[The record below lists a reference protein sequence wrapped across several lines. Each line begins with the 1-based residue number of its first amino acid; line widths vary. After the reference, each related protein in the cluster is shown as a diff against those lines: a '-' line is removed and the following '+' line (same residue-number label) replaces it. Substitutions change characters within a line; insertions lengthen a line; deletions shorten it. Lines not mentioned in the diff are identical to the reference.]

1 MKWCIFIRKSEFFL
15 SMIIRG
21 NSWGNGKAHKFK
33 KIHEIWKD
41 FRSTEKN
48 GKGRGMITL
57 FNYPNWWTKLFLW
70 NSSKFM
76 LPGINTNFQGDIY
89 DVNHAKK
96 LFEKKS
102 NWTDPNVFK
111 RSNMHFEWLSEF
123 FEVKNF
129 LSPTFFETI
138 FEIEENPNKVGSEFI
153 ETITY
158 TRGYRMNEGTV
169 R

>member
-1 MKWCIFIRKSEFFL
+1 
-15 SMIIRG
+15 MIIRG

-76 LPGINTNFQGDIY
+76 MPGINTNFQGGY
-89 DVNHAKK
+89 LGSKPCKK
-96 LFEKKS
+96 AIWEQIKLH
-102 NWTDPNVFK
+102 WPDVFK
-111 RSNMHFEWLSEF
+111 RSNIHFEWFLEF
-123 FEVKNF
+123 FDHTNF
-129 LSPTFFETI
+129 PSPPFFETI
-138 FEIEENPNKVGSEFI
+138 FGIRRKYWKDLSLFKEIKTFFNGNRFDEWGIGQWIS
-153 ETITY
+153 TQS
-158 TRGYRMNEGTV
+158 TR
-169 R
+169 